1 MVAPRSSSYNK
12 KDTESKSSG
21 PGGGSLNAPTRTAP
35 STGRMSSNTAP
46 SGSKFG
52 PREKST
58 PVSTAPSSMA
68 RESTADSLSR
78 SVPKKITD
86 RVGETSQKP
95 RSGPSIGPTE
105 AASSQPARQKTSLNA
120 MSGPPTRPYS
130 GIPERIGQER
140 LALTGNPPSSYKT
153 PEMQGPQRPPRAS
166 VSQTLSNYQA
176 ERSAREMKNPT
187 QRAYDQYNPSNPG
200 SGAPLRPGVKTTGDK
215 TRSLTGQ
222 KAPIPKLKPN
232 RVSAAPIPKAK
243 PAKPVTATP
252 TTQKSTKVSGKSK
265 TRVAFEKEFAAARAR
280 KEKVF
285 TFKGKKYSTRVK

>member
-21 PGGGSLNAPTRTAP
+21 PGGGSLNAPVRTAP
-35 STGRMSSNTAP
+35 STGRVSSNTAP

-95 RSGPSIGPTE
+95 RSGPSVGPTE

-140 LALTGNPPSSYKT
+140 LSLTGNPPSSYKT

-166 VSQTLSNYQA
+166 VSQTLSNYRT
-176 ERSAREMKNPT
+176 ERSVREMKNPT

-200 SGAPLRPGVKTTGDK
+200 SGAPLRPGIKPTGDK

-222 KAPIPKLKPN
+222 PN
-232 RVSAAPIPKAK
+232 KVSAAPIPKAK
-243 PAKPVTATP
+243 PAKPVTAT
-252 TTQKSTKVSGKSK
+252 QKPTKVTGKSK
-265 TRVAFEKEFAAARAR
+265 TRVAFEKEFAAARASG
-280 KEKVF
+280 KKNF
-285 TFKGKKYSTRVK
+285 IFKGKKYSTRVK